1 MAIIRLSLDR
11 PPVPRFLHPLP
22 QGPTLGA
29 RILCQLVLAVE
40 QLAGPEAL
48 ATMPVLLHINE
59 EQMEEVVHELWS
71 YKFFGWGG
79 ERGFAGG
86 PRPGCVRLLR
96 ASLHVTGMQCC
107 AWSEGCSP

>member
-1 MAIIRLSLDR
+1 M
-11 PPVPRFLHPLP
+11 
-22 QGPTLGA
+22 
-29 RILCQLVLAVE
+29 E

-79 ERGFAGG
+79 GRGVAGG
-86 PRPGCVRLLR
+86 LRPGCIRLLR
-96 ASLHVTGMQCC
+96 ESLH
-107 AWSEGCSP
+107 AWSEGCLL